1 MSPKAKRAIRT
12 ALQTLAAVAAVL
24 PALAAVVADS
34 TELAV
39 AAPWLVA
46 AAASAAVVAGVVAR
60 IMAAPW
66 FEVVLDRFGIGLDDR
81 PATAPT
87 TPAAPTSRGDVPR

>member
-1 MSPKAKRAIRT
+1 MTPKNRRAIRT

-34 TELAV
+34 RELAV
-39 AAPWLVA
+39 AAPWLIA
-46 AAASAAVVAGVVAR
+46 AAASAAAVAGVVAR

-66 FEVVLDRFGIGLDDR
+66 FEAVLDRFGIGLRDD
-81 PATAPT
+81 TAPPNG
-87 TPAAPTSRGDVPR
+87 PAAG